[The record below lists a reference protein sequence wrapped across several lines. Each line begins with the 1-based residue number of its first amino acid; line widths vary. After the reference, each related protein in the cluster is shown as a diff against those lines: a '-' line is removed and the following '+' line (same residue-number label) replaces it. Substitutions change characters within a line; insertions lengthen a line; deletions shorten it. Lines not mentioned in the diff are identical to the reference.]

1 MKKIAC
7 LILACLLPLALVGCS
22 STTTPKPET
31 PAEPAALEVSDLSG
45 ILADLNAGG
54 ATLQRCCRDEESSYP
69 ADRAIRAAKYIEAL
83 QGFTWESYQIPESWD
98 WENDDGYRCTFDG
111 NGITL
116 TAYQGNVQPL
126 HAVTENG
133 EGWFVLPYIEDE
145 ADAAGQGGWMLYST
159 FEKWWNEAQTA
170 ESCRGSGTPLSA
182 DELDWFE
189 DYTASEHTYYDEEHQ
204 WTVTGATEISCFFT
218 STYDDPRDMDA
229 ERFLQYFP
237 TEKTLSSEDEAEFAL
252 VQKKLNW
259 RSGEDDHLFRVEE
272 LPVPCHRIPR
282 AYLDEVLMKYAGIKV
297 AEMHTDWLEYF
308 SYIPETDCFYTFTSD
323 FGPGMF
329 VPYYGE
335 KDGTIV
341 TLWSVAQNARR
352 LTLQKSGE
360 SWHILSLQS
369 A

>member
-31 PAEPAALEVSDLSG
+31 PAEPAVLEVSDLSG
-45 ILADLNAGG
+45 ILANLDAGG
-54 ATLQRCCRDEESSYP
+54 ATLQRCYRGEESSYP
-69 ADRAIRAAKYIEAL
+69 ANSAIRAAKYIEAL
-83 QGFTWESYQIPESWD
+83 QGFTWESYQLPESWD
-98 WENDDGYRCTFDG
+98 WENDDGYRCTFEG
-111 NGITL
+111 NGIAL

-133 EGWFVLPYIEDE
+133 EGWFVLPYIEDD
-145 ADAAGQGGWMLYST
+145 ANAAGQGRWMLYNT
-159 FEKWWNEAQTA
+159 FGNWWNEARTA

-189 DYTASEHTYYDEEHQ
+189 SFTAAEHPRYGSPNPSNA
-204 WTVTGATEISCFFT
+204 GAINCFFT
-218 STYDDPRDMDA
+218 SMYDDPRDMDA

-335 KDGTIV
+335 KDGTTV

-360 SWHILSLQS
+360 GWHILSLQS